1 VFHST
6 SVRHAHGDEP
16 ESIAWL
22 TACLFIAPRNLKVF
36 KHARRLR
43 IDVSIG
49 ADPGQDQTDNF
60 YEETSDP
67 FSRNLLAD
75 YLLQDA
81 PCLESLETTWFPIF
95 SVKECLPRFACL
107 SLYYCIDRWKLEQ
120 EEAVPPQF
128 LDKPLQRNVRR
139 LRSALRR
146 RALDLGARSGQ
157 AQDTTRLAADDVMSV
172 GRTGPFERDDTWT
185 AWLSDE
191 KLMQEVAA
199 AFNSCPWAL
208 HDDLPPNPISTLR
221 SNELRKDWPL
231 EPYLS

>member
-1 VFHST
+1 M
-6 SVRHAHGDEP
+6 RDACGDELK
-16 ESIAWL
+16 SIAWL
-22 TACLFIAPRNLKVF
+22 TACSSIAPRSLKVF

-49 ADPGQDQTDNF
+49 ADPGQDETDNF

-75 YLLQDA
+75 YLLKDA
-81 PCLESLETTWFPIF
+81 PCLESLETNWFPIF

-107 SLYYCIDRWKLEQ
+107 SLYYCIARWKLEQ
-120 EEAVPPQF
+120 EEGIPTEF

-157 AQDTTRLAADDVMSV
+157 AKDTALLAADDVMAV
-172 GRTGPFERDDTWT
+172 GRTEPFEKDETWIG
-185 AWLSDE
+185 WLSDE

-221 SNELRKDWPL
+221 SIELREDWPL
-231 EPYLS
+231 EPYVRKQS